1 MGKIASRRPLL
12 LGSKWPRTAIAATLG
27 SCLGCVLLLAG
38 RVHALDPNK
47 RVTQYIHTA
56 WRTQDG
62 SLPAG
67 MFSITQTSDGFLW
80 FLSLPG
86 DIYRFD
92 GVRFLS
98 RHTPADFSSGTI
110 GSILADHAGGL
121 WVVADELIHLKG
133 GAVTS
138 HFAVN
143 GTAFQSMSQ
152 DPDGSVWV
160 ATRRGSDQPFCH
172 VTERPVR
179 CFGKNDGIP
188 ISRVQSVLADG
199 HGGFWL
205 GGETALVHWQ
215 GRVSEVY
222 PVKAEIMGLARAPDG
237 TLWVGIGEGM
247 GLGLAQLKNGAVKP
261 FVTPTFDGSKLSVTS
276 LMFDHDGNLW
286 VGTDATGLFRI
297 HGDSVEH
304 YGHTEGLSGDSVW
317 ALFEDREGLV
327 WAGST
332 SGIDS
337 FRDPRV
343 TTFSALQGLGNMD
356 EV

>member
-92 GVRFLS
+92 GVRFVS
-98 RHTPADFSSGTI
+98 RHTPADFSSSTI

-121 WVVADELIHLKG
+121 WVVADGLIHLKG

-143 GTAFQSMSQ
+143 GTALQSLSQ
-152 DPDGSVWV
+152 DPDGSLWV
-160 ATRRGSDQPFCH
+160 ATRPRVRPALLPRYSSPPSGVSERMMESRFPVSIPYLLTVTEAFGWVGRRLLSTGTEGGSRRCTRSNRGS
-172 VTERPVR
+172 
-179 CFGKNDGIP
+179 
-188 ISRVQSVLADG
+188 L
-199 HGGFWL
+199 
-205 GGETALVHWQ
+205 
-215 GRVSEVY
+215 
-222 PVKAEIMGLARAPDG
+222 GLALAPDG
-237 TLWVGIGEGM
+237 
-247 GLGLAQLKNGAVKP
+247 
-261 FVTPTFDGSKLSVTS
+261 
-276 LMFDHDGNLW
+276 
-286 VGTDATGLFRI
+286 
-297 HGDSVEH
+297 
-304 YGHTEGLSGDSVW
+304 LSGSASGGGSRV
-317 ALFEDREGLV
+317 EDLN
-327 WAGST
+327 S
-332 SGIDS
+332 
-337 FRDPRV
+337 
-343 TTFSALQGLGNMD
+343 
-356 EV
+356 